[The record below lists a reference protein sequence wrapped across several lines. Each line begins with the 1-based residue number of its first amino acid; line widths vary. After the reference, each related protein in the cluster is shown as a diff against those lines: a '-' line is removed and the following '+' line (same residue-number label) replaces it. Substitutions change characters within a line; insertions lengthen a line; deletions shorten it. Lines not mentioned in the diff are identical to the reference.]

1 MSLYWHL
8 ALARSLEC
16 DAICLYQCGVKMP
29 KRKEPAI
36 YRTTGPAG
44 FDLSLQ
50 DIMEGLEDEL
60 LVVDSEYRVKSA
72 NSAIRHKLPE
82 STESPIGRHCYEV
95 FHGRDKPCSAPLWEC
110 PLRKVLQ
117 SSSPATII
125 HPDRNKYIKVTMW
138 PLKNSHGRIK
148 AVFELRKDITAERE
162 LEKEILRRHHHLDA
176 LSRISCAVSGLTNL
190 DAILNTALDIVLQIF
205 AGSVGGILL
214 FDEQIQK
221 LCYKVHRGLSAKY
234 AGEMCITMN
243 KGIAGKVAQTGEPIL
258 VEDISK
264 DPDAARPDLITTE
277 GLKGFVSVPL
287 KAKDKI
293 MGVMNVASYLPGQFS
308 PDDMYLLNSIGYQ
321 LGIAIEQAKLYKTID
336 DARERYQ
343 ILLRQALTIQEEERK
358 RVAREL
364 HDETG
369 QELTALSL
377 NLQAL
382 TEMLGM
388 SAVPEA
394 EFNELLE
401 KTHSIAVRA
410 GAELT
415 KLIRELRPTLLDTL
429 GLPAAIRHLAETA
442 LSSQGIN
449 VSTEFK
455 GMEQRLPAEI
465 ELALFRI
472 AQEAISN
479 VVRHSEAKNASIR
492 VECNANKCVLQVGD
506 DGKGFDVSKITS
518 IDQTGRG
525 AGLFGMKERVTLVG
539 GECAYDSQPGQG
551 TKVIAK
557 VPIIRG
563 TANAEDKNVGSG

>member
-1 MSLYWHL
+1 M
-8 ALARSLEC
+8 RMPRRK
-16 DAICLYQCGVKMP
+16 DKAIH
-29 KRKEPAI
+29 
-36 YRTTGPAG
+36 RTTGSAG
-44 FDLSLQ
+44 FALSLP
-50 DIMEGLEDEL
+50 DVMDGLEDEL

-72 NSAIRHKLPE
+72 NSAMRHKLPE

-138 PLKNSHGRIK
+138 PLKNSHGRIE

-234 AGEMCITMN
+234 AGEMCLTMN
-243 KGIAGKVAQTGEPIL
+243 EGIAGKVAQTGEPIL
-258 VEDISK
+258 LEDVSK

-321 LGIAIEQAKLYKTID
+321 LGIAIEQANLYKTID

-343 ILLRQALTIQEEERK
+343 ILLRQALTIQEQERK
-358 RVAREL
+358 RIAREL

-369 QELTALSL
+369 QELTALAL
-377 NLQAL
+377 NLQAIS
-382 TEMLGM
+382 EMIEM
-388 SAVPEA
+388 SSHADA
-394 EFNELLE
+394 EIKAILK
-401 KTHSIAVRA
+401 KTHLLAVHT
-410 GAELT
+410 GTELT

-429 GLPAAIRHLAETA
+429 GLPAAVHHLAEAT

-449 VSTEFK
+449 VLTEFE
-455 GMEQRLPAEI
+455 GMDQRLPAEI

-472 AQEAISN
+472 TQEAMSN
-479 VVRHSEAKNASIR
+479 IVRHSEAKNATIHL
-492 VECNANKCVLQVGD
+492 ECNANKCVLRVED
-506 DGKGFDVSKITS
+506 DGKGFDVSKITN
-518 IDQTGRG
+518 IDERGRG
-525 AGLFGMKERVTLVG
+525 AGLFGMKERVTIAG
-539 GECAYDSQPGQG
+539 GECAIDSQPGQG
-551 TKVIAK
+551 TKVIAT
-557 VPIIRG
+557 VPIIRS
-563 TANAEDKNVGSG
+563 TADAEDKCAGSG

>member
-1 MSLYWHL
+1 
-8 ALARSLEC
+8 
-16 DAICLYQCGVKMP
+16 MP
-29 KRKEPAI
+29 KRKDTAI
-36 YRTTGPAG
+36 YPTTGAAG
-44 FDLSLQ
+44 FDPSLL
-50 DIMEGLEDEL
+50 DIIDGLEDEL
-60 LVVDSEYRVKSA
+60 LIVDSEYRLKFA
-72 NSAIRHKLPE
+72 NSAMRHKLLE
-82 STESPIGRHCYEV
+82 GTQAPIGKHCYEV
-95 FHGRDKPCSAPLWEC
+95 FHDRDKPCSAPLWEC

-117 SSSPATII
+117 GGGLKTLI
-125 HPDRNKYIKVTMW
+125 HPYHNKYAKVTMW
-138 PLKNSHGRIK
+138 PLKDSHGRID
-148 AVFELRKDITAERE
+148 AVVELRRDVTAERE
-162 LEKEILRRHHHLDA
+162 LEMQILRRHHHLDA

-190 DAILNTALDIVLQIF
+190 DAILNTALDIVLEIF

-234 AGEMCITMN
+234 AGEMCLTLN
-243 KGIAGKVAQTGEPIL
+243 EGIAGKVAQTGEPIL
-258 VEDISK
+258 LEDISK
-264 DPDAARPDLITTE
+264 NPDAARPDLIGTE

-293 MGVMNVASYLPGQFS
+293 MGVMNIASYLPGQFS

-321 LGIAIEQAKLYKTID
+321 LGIATEQAKLYQRLN

-388 SAVPEA
+388 SAVPGA
-394 EFNELLE
+394 RFNELLE

-429 GLPAAIRHLAETA
+429 GLPAAIRHLAQTF

-455 GMEQRLPAEI
+455 GVEQRLPAEI

-492 VECNANKCVLQVGD
+492 VECDANKCVLHVGD
-506 DGKGFDVSKITS
+506 DGTGFDVSKITS

-539 GECAYDSQPGQG
+539 GECVIDSQPGQG
-551 TKVIAK
+551 TKVTAK

-563 TANAEDKNVGSG
+563 TANAEDKSVGSG